1 MKGISITRKMQLRH
15 GNMYI
20 YIQINKRKSISCYYI
35 YIFFIPFLH
44 RAIRSKQNST
54 GVKRVADTEPEEL
67 RDSAESTEAAEDAS
81 MSELR
86 LIDVFEVKPTDENKQ
101 ILQIAEQDWQSD
113 DKAMLERTAS
123 GVLDMRYEWN
133 FHNPQDVA
141 KAWQHV
147 FLYIYIYR

>member
-1 MKGISITRKMQLRH
+1 M
-15 GNMYI
+15 
-20 YIQINKRKSISCYYI
+20 
-35 YIFFIPFLH
+35 
-44 RAIRSKQNST
+44 
-54 GVKRVADTEPEEL
+54 

-113 DKAMLERTAS
+113 DKAMLERTAP

-133 FHNPQDVA
+133 FHKPQDVA

-147 FLYIYIYR
+147 FTYIYIYIYK